1 MFETILEI
9 LKEATI
15 DSLKMLPVIFVCYV
29 VIELLEDKILNKYQ
43 TNKLLK
49 SPFAPI
55 VSAGFGLIPQCG
67 FSLVATDLFSKKA
80 ITLGSIFAIYLATSD
95 EALPLLLTNS
105 NNYLNLLYILV
116 IKFCYAVLVGLTIDL
131 IFKNRKSALAT
142 SNNLILKGENNQKEE
157 QKKDD
162 KKSETANLDESSD
175 KTFHAV
181 GENGNGE
188 ILSVE
193 HIQGCCHHD
202 IENEHKGI
210 KEIFLHPLLHSLK
223 IFLFILLINIIFG
236 TIVEF
241 VGENA
246 IKDFMTSTGFFEP
259 FIVSL
264 VGLIPNCASS
274 VIITELFMAGS
285 ISLGSTL
292 AGLSVNSGLALV
304 LLFKTNK
311 NTKQN
316 VLILISLY
324 SLSVLL
330 GVIVNLF

>member
-1 MFETILEI
+1 MFYNFYMFNTILEI

-49 SPFAPI
+49 SPFAPV

-67 FSLVATDLFSKKA
+67 FSIVATDLFSKRA
-80 ITLGSIFAIYLATSD
+80 ITLGSLFAIYLATSD

-105 NNYLNLLYILV
+105 SSYLDLVLILV
-116 IKFCYAVLVGLTIDL
+116 IKFFYAILVGLIIDL
-131 IFKNRKSALAT
+131 IFKNKEKNKLYAT
-142 SNNLILKGENNQKEE
+142 NVTTLKQENLQENKGE
-157 QKKDD
+157 D
-162 KKSETANLDESSD
+162 KVSQDLEIS
-175 KTFHAV
+175 
-181 GENGNGE
+181 NGE
-188 ILSVE
+188 IVKNLSGDGDE
-193 HIQGCCHHD
+193 NHIHGCCHHD
-202 IENEHKGI
+202 IENEHKGV
-210 KEIFLHPLLHSLK
+210 KEIFLHPLMHSLK
-223 IFLFILLINIIFG
+223 IFAFILAINIIFG

-246 IKDFMTSTGFFEP
+246 IKDFMLKTGFFEP
-259 FIVSL
+259 FLVAL

-292 AGLSVNSGLALV
+292 AGLSVNSGLALIV
-304 LLFKTNK
+304 LFKTNK

-316 VLILISLY
+316 IFILVSLY
-324 SLSVLL
+324 ALSVLL
-330 GVIVNLF
+330 GVVVNFF

>member
-49 SPFAPI
+49 SPFAPV

-80 ITLGSIFAIYLATSD
+80 ITLGSLFAIYLATSD

-105 NNYLNLLYILV
+105 NNYLSLLYILL
-116 IKFCYAVLVGLTIDL
+116 IKFGYAVLVGLTIDL
-131 IFKNRKSALAT
+131 IFKNKKQALVM
-142 SNNLILKGENNQKEE
+142 SNNFLAKNQKNE
-157 QKKDD
+157 QQISED
-162 KKSETANLDESSD
+162 KSQETDLKASNNE
-175 KTFHAV
+175 
-181 GENGNGE
+181 E
-188 ILSVE
+188 ILAVRESKNEEVLPTE

-202 IENEHKGI
+202 IENDHKGL

-223 IFLFILLINIIFG
+223 IFAFILLISIIFG
-236 TIVEF
+236 AIVEF

-259 FIVSL
+259 FIVSI

>member
-1 MFETILEI
+1 MFYNLSMFQTILEI
-9 LKEATI
+9 LKDATL

-49 SPFAPI
+49 SPFAPV

-67 FSLVATDLFSKKA
+67 FSIVATDLFSKRA
-80 ITLGSIFAIYLATSD
+80 ITIGSLFAIYLATSD

-105 NNYLNLLYILV
+105 SNYLDLVLILA
-116 IKFCYAVLVGLTIDL
+116 IKFVYAVLVGVLLDL
-131 IFKNRKSALAT
+131 IFKNKKEKAYSST
-142 SNNLILKGENNQKEE
+142 NILPTKPQDLTEKDQKNDENSSQI
-157 QKKDD
+157 
-162 KKSETANLDESSD
+162 LESSVSKD
-175 KTFHAV
+175 TNDLAS
-181 GENGNGE
+181 NIDE
-188 ILSVE
+188 I
-193 HIQGCCHHD
+193 HIHGCCHHD
-202 IENEHKGI
+202 IEKEHKGV

-223 IFLFILLINIIFG
+223 IFLFILVINIIFG
-236 TIVEF
+236 AIVEF

-246 IKDFMTSTGFFEP
+246 IKDFMLKTGFFEP
-259 FIVSL
+259 FLVAL

-304 LLFKTNK
+304 VLFKTNR

-316 VLILISLY
+316 FFILISLY
-324 SLSVLL
+324 ILSVLL
-330 GVIVNLF
+330 GVVVNFF